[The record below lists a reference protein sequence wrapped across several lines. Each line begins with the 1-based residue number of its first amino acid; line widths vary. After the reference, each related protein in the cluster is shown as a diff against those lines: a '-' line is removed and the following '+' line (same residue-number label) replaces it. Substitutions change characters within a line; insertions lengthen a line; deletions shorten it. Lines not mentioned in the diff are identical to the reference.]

1 MFYQRLIPFV
11 HFIWTLSSL
20 FIQFIYSY
28 PLSCTSVRELYQ
40 PFSHTFHRHHQHHSF
55 YHANAFHHSSHS
67 ISGGHRAH
75 PDSANNLLNCPVSV
89 DTNNCCHNLDEAIG
103 LKASEQFIE
112 EIRIL
117 FKISTF
123 EQQFLPIYNRIYQT
137 IDSIINDTVS
147 GIDRALLGQR
157 RILVANKNLFD
168 FIREL
173 IFDSKPDH
181 KTDQLAEYVDR
192 LLESI
197 FITVLRY
204 QVSLNYQLLVKF
216 KIFYL

>member
-1 MFYQRLIPFV
+1 MFYQLIPFV
-11 HFIWTLSSL
+11 HIIWTLSSL
-20 FIQFIYSY
+20 FIHFIHSY
-28 PLSCTSVRELYQ
+28 PLSCNSVRELYQ
-40 PFSHTFHRHHQHHSF
+40 PFSHTFHRHHQHSF
-55 YHANAFHHSSHS
+55 YHSNAFHHHSSHS
-67 ISGGHRAH
+67 ILGGHRTH
-75 PDSANNLLNCPVSV
+75 QELNCPTSA

-112 EIRIL
+112 EIRLL

-137 IDSIINDTVS
+137 IDSIINDTVLN
-147 GIDRALLGQR
+147 IDNALIGQR

-181 KTDQLAEYVDR
+181 NTDQLAEYVDR

-204 QVSLNYQLLVKF
+204 QVSLFFQW
-216 KIFYL
+216 KIFSQN